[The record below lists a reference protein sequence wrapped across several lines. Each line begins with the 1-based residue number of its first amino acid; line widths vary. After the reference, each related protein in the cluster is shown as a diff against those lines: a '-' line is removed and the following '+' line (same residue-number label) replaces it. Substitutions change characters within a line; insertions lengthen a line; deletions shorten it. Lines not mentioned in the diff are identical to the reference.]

1 MKKLNNSTSCVGEC
15 PAEGSSFLVK
25 VHSPQQGP
33 KCKKVRGGDLAVK
46 GGATETEEKTV

>member
-1 MKKLNNSTSCVGEC
+1 MKKLNNSTSYVGEC

-33 KCKKVRGGDLAVK
+33 KCVRRLGV
-46 GGATETEEKTV
+46 ETWL